1 MVYYAK
7 YYYGSLL
14 LSEVVGFKVPREVK
28 LKMKKLEKYV
38 NWSEELRKF
47 LIKRVEELE
56 REVNFREV
64 LENLKNTG
72 SVEEGFSVESVR
84 EDRDSY

>member
-1 MVYYAK
+1 M
-7 YYYGSLL
+7 
-14 LSEVVGFKVPREVK
+14 SEVVSFKVPREVK

-64 LENLKNTG
+64 LEKLKNTG
-72 SVEEGFSVESVR
+72 SVEESFSVKSVR

>member
-1 MVYYAK
+1 M
-7 YYYGSLL
+7 
-14 LSEVVGFKVPREVK
+14 SEVVSFKVPREVK

-56 REVNFREV
+56 REINFREV
-64 LENLKNTG
+64 LEKLKNTG
-72 SVEEGFSVESVR
+72 SVEEGFSVKSVR

>member
-1 MVYYAK
+1 
-7 YYYGSLL
+7 
-14 LSEVVGFKVPREVK
+14 LSEVVSFKVPREVK

-64 LENLKNTG
+64 LEKLKNTG

>member
-1 MVYYAK
+1 M
-7 YYYGSLL
+7 
-14 LSEVVGFKVPREVK
+14 SEVVSFKVPREVK

-64 LENLKNTG
+64 LEKLKNTG

>member
-1 MVYYAK
+1 
-7 YYYGSLL
+7 
-14 LSEVVGFKVPREVK
+14 LSEVVSFKVPREVK

-56 REVNFREV
+56 REINFREV
-64 LENLKNTG
+64 LEKLKNTG
-72 SVEEGFSVESVR
+72 SVEEGFSVKSVR

>member
-1 MVYYAK
+1 
-7 YYYGSLL
+7 
-14 LSEVVGFKVPREVK
+14 LSEVVSFKVPREVK

-56 REVNFREV
+56 REINFREV
-64 LENLKNTG
+64 LEKLKNTR
-72 SVEEGFSVESVR
+72 SVKEGFSVKSVR

>member
-1 MVYYAK
+1 MVVY
-7 YYYGSLL
+7 L
-14 LSEVVGFKVPREVK
+14 LSEVVSFKVPREVK
-28 LKMKKLEKYV
+28 LKMKRLERYV

-47 LIKRVEELE
+47 LIKRIEELE
-56 REVNFREV
+56 REINFREV

-72 SVEEGFSVESVR
+72 SVEEGFSVKSVR

>member
-1 MVYYAK
+1 M
-7 YYYGSLL
+7 
-14 LSEVVGFKVPREVK
+14 SEVVSFKVPREVK
-28 LKMKKLEKYV
+28 LRMKKLEKYV

>member
-1 MVYYAK
+1 M
-7 YYYGSLL
+7 
-14 LSEVVGFKVPREVK
+14 SEVVSFKVPREVK

-64 LENLKNTG
+64 LEKLKNTG
-72 SVEEGFSVESVR
+72 SVEEGFSVESMR

>member
-1 MVYYAK
+1 
-7 YYYGSLL
+7 
-14 LSEVVGFKVPREVK
+14 LSEVVSFKVPREVK
-28 LKMKKLEKYV
+28 LRMKKLEKYV

>member
-1 MVYYAK
+1 M
-7 YYYGSLL
+7 
-14 LSEVVGFKVPREVK
+14 SEVVSFKVPREVK

-56 REVNFREV
+56 REINFREV
-64 LENLKNTG
+64 LEKLKNTG

>member
-1 MVYYAK
+1 
-7 YYYGSLL
+7 
-14 LSEVVGFKVPREVK
+14 LSEVVSFKVPREVK

-56 REVNFREV
+56 REINFREV

-72 SVEEGFSVESVR
+72 SVEEGFSAKSVR